1 MLLNIIRA
9 KWIIHVDR
17 NKLPEKIKSTNAN
30 IVHVLI
36 ILSLGGYL
44 NAISTGSLWMK
55 KKILGYLWYI
65 YIYII
70 AIVRG
75 RLHVHANVTFV

>member
-17 NKLPEKIKSTNAN
+17 NKLPEKIKSINAN
-30 IVHVLI
+30 IFHVLI

-44 NAISTGSLWMK
+44 NAISTGSL
-55 KKILGYLWYI
+55 
-65 YIYII
+65 
-70 AIVRG
+70 
-75 RLHVHANVTFV
+75 